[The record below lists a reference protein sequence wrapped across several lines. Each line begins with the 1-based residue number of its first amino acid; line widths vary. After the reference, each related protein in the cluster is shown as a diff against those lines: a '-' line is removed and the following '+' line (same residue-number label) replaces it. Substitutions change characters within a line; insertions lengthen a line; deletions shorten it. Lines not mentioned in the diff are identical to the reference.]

1 MKLKNIL
8 FGLACMSF
16 MASCADLD
24 YREYTT
30 YDKSYVFTD
39 FGRTGAVVTNIYS
52 YLDSDLPADGSLCS
66 ACDESEYAWSWSTVL
81 GYTDGRWSSTNA
93 YSRWSFEGIRKAN
106 FFLEES
112 VNSDFSELR
121 FDKNYEAEMK
131 RFNRYQYEVRFLRA
145 YFYFNLARAYGD
157 VPLITKVLTE
167 EEANQVSRTPVA
179 EVFDFIVKE
188 CDDIADELPVDY
200 TKLENDA
207 ANGTSPETGRITK
220 QAVLALKARTLLY
233 WASPLFNED
242 NDPTLWQRAAQAS
255 KDVLDF
261 CDANN
266 IQLGKYSEI
275 WGTENYKAKEM
286 IFVRRIGDTN
296 SPETTNFPVGME
308 NGNSG
313 NCPSQTLVDAYE
325 MQATGKA
332 WNEEGSGYDANNPYS
347 GRDPR
352 LGMTIAVN
360 GDKWPDTNPN
370 PLETYTGGRNA
381 LPIAGATPTGYY
393 LKKYLDST
401 TDISSSTGSGGKRH
415 SWVTFRLGEFYLNYA
430 EAVFNYLGSADA
442 TDAVFTM
449 SPVEAVNKV
458 RNREDV
464 KMPDFPSGMSADEF
478 VQKYRRERMVE
489 LAFEGH
495 RFWDVRRWKDG
506 DSQKNIV
513 EMQITKNGDNYTYKR
528 VTKSRYWNDKMYLF
542 PIPDSEMRKNPNLTQ
557 NPGW

>member
-112 VNSDFSELR
+112 VNADFSELR

-296 SPETTNFPVGME
+296 SLETTNFPVGME

-478 VQKYRRERMVE
+478 IQKYRRERMVE

-506 DSQKNIV
+506 DSQKNII